1 MGAEIMQYCIKS
13 QITPRLANRIQLV
26 FEELSQQLVKALDRP
41 RIQAV
46 IEYSE
51 SDEKATVAFRYNG
64 KPFDVME
71 EGDELSL
78 EVVKGMATDIR
89 YCKTDSG
96 EYANRVEIEMSA

>member
-1 MGAEIMQYCIKS
+1 MRCR
-13 QITPRLANRIQLV
+13 TL
-26 FEELSQQLVKALDRP
+26 
-41 RIQAV
+41 
-46 IEYSE
+46 EYSE
-51 SDEKATVAFRYNG
+51 SDEKATVAFWYNG

-78 EVVKGMATDIR
+78 ELVKGMATDIR